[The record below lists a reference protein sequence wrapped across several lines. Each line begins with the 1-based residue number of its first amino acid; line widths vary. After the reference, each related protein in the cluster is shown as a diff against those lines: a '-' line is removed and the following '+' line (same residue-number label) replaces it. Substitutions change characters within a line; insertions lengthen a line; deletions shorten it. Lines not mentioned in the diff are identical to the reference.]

1 MKKTATILAGIVMGA
16 GSAQAQQQ
24 ETQPEERPAEVFDE
38 SVDADREQRRTSE
51 MEQQY
56 DPQDEYNEPYT
67 ERKINPT
74 PTEDRYDPRAGEA
87 AGQEETRG
95 AGMGEQEPP
104 AGMTPASTAD
114 LPGKTIVT
122 SQGEEVGTIEQVG
135 YSRQHDERVVTVNVG
150 GFLGVGDRIIAIPIS
165 ELGLGGEGESVTTS
179 LSRSALQQASEFD
192 PSQLITAERARAPQ
206 IQN

>member
-1 MKKTATILAGIVMGA
+1 MKGTIAIMAGALVAA
-16 GSAQAQQQ
+16 GAQAQQQ
-24 ETQPEERPAEVFDE
+24 APQPEQERPAEVFDE
-38 SVDADREQRRTSE
+38 SVDTEREAGTSE
-51 MEQQY
+51 TERQY
-56 DPQDEYNEPYT
+56 DPQKEYNEPYT

-74 PTEDRYDPRAGEA
+74 PTEDRYDPQTGEA
-87 AGQEETRG
+87 ARSDESRG
-95 AGMGEQEPP
+95 TGMGEQEPP

-122 SQGEEVGTIEQVG
+122 SQGEEIGTIEQVG

-192 PSQLITAERARAPQ
+192 PSQLITAERARAPA